1 MQQQNKENLVLSFI
15 YLLNC
20 AGKEGKTQFKL
31 NNARVAAEKQE
42 GKDKA
47 NAEAIEKIRKLLF
60 PS

>member
-1 MQQQNKENLVLSFI
+1 MMWFAVLMQQQNKENLILSFI

-42 GKDKA
+42 GKTKQM
-47 NAEAIEKIRKLLF
+47 RKQ
-60 PS
+60 